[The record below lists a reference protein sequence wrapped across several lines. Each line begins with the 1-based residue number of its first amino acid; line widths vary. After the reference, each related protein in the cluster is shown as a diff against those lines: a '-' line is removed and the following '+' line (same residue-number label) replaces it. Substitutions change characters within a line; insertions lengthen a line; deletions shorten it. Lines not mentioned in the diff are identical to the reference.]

1 MHIYGPSSVHGP
13 HSIAPSQASR
23 PARAA
28 EASEPARPRDE
39 VEISQM
45 GQLLESLSNV
55 SEMRFERIQQ
65 IRTQIANGT
74 YDNEAR
80 LNVALDRLLDEIA

>member
-1 MHIYGPSSVHGP
+1 
-13 HSIAPSQASR
+13 
-23 PARAA
+23 
-28 EASEPARPRDE
+28 
-39 VEISQM
+39 M

-74 YDNEAR
+74 YDTEAR